1 MAASASALYRTIKG
15 CLLLLAEVLVAVAT
29 GLADRADL
37 RLHRAFVAAF
47 AHGREP
53 GDFAL
58 QPLLGFLELGR
69 LAPDRRQRGALH
81 VLRARVEAVPGH
93 LVEHIEVAGIALD
106 DIGVIGQLALRHA
119 SERAEVLAL
128 QRQAAMTLQGKY
140 FGPLARDHGCGYKL
154 ALHRSPSSKR
164 WHVAINTTG
173 ARVIPGISAVPQR
186 IRKPPVSRG

>member
-1 MAASASALYRTIKG
+1 MAASASTLYRTIKG

-37 RLHRAFVAAF
+37 RLHRAFVAAL

-58 QPLLGFLELGR
+58 QPLGGLLELGWFV
-69 LAPDRRQRGALH
+69 PDCGQSGGLH
-81 VLRARVEAVPGH
+81 SHILRARVEAVPGH

-119 SERAEVLAL
+119 
-128 QRQAAMTLQGKY
+128 
-140 FGPLARDHGCGYKL
+140 
-154 ALHRSPSSKR
+154 
-164 WHVAINTTG
+164 
-173 ARVIPGISAVPQR
+173 
-186 IRKPPVSRG
+186 